1 MRKSPTRQSG
11 SFISR
16 RPFTAALLTAIAVLV
31 VLAVIF
37 AGLLLL
43 AGRSQKL
50 DTTAG
55 DSTPEQ
61 QSILFLGVDGTDG
74 SMTGQRSDVITLLR
88 IRQNPSWID
97 IVSIPRD
104 SLVDL
109 PECAGSHA
117 TEKTG
122 EEDKLNS
129 AFAYASAADE
139 KGEGAARA
147 GMNCAAQTITKASGI
162 PIDGT
167 IATTF
172 DGAAEIID
180 SLDGADLPIDDNG
193 RIVRNPNNENPNL
206 DTKHFTGAD
215 VVRQVRTRKTE
226 AGGSDLARIYHQQEI
241 MGALLDYYRGEG
253 IIDSSGSVSSM
264 KEFKA
269 FFSALT
275 NGTATTL
282 GLNEVRDL
290 LQRAASTPVT
300 TAKLPTRA
308 ANDGVNVVWNEQ
320 TKQFWQTYKDGE
332 DLTT

>member
-1 MRKSPTRQSG
+1 M
-11 SFISR
+11 
-16 RPFTAALLTAIAVLV
+16 V
-31 VLAVIF
+31 
-37 AGLLLL
+37 
-43 AGRSQKL
+43 
-50 DTTAG
+50 
-55 DSTPEQ
+55 
-61 QSILFLGVDGTDG
+61 
-74 SMTGQRSDVITLLR
+74 GQRSDVITLMR

-97 IVSIPRD
+97 IISIPRD

-109 PECAGSHA
+109 PPCTGDHA
-117 TEKTG
+117 TDKTG
-122 EEDKLNS
+122 EKDKLNS
-129 AFAYASAADE
+129 AFSYASVTDK
-139 KGEGAARA
+139 KGVGAAQA
-147 GMNCAAQTITKASGI
+147 GMSCAAQAITAASGV

-172 DGAAEIID
+172 DGAAAIID
-180 SLDGADLPIDDNG
+180 SLDGADLPVDDRG

-206 DTKHFTGAD
+206 TTQHFTGD
-215 VVRQVRTRKTE
+215 EVVRQVRTRKTE

-241 MGALLDYYRGEG
+241 MGALLDYYRDEG
-253 IIDSSGSVSSM
+253 LIDSSGSVSSM

-282 GLNEVRDL
+282 GINEVRDL

-320 TKQFWQTYKDGE
+320 TKQFWQTYKNGE